1 METQDIKDFSDLGQA
16 TMFAYNGDKFAI
28 PPLNR
33 AAMTN
38 LLRIN
43 QKISDHVRKRTPKKE
58 GEEESAEDQASSI
71 TDMDELFGLQQE
83 FIING
88 VRKTNAEGQFLT
100 VEDTVV
106 AEWPMK
112 LKHHVIL
119 MINEALTTTTKG
131 DERPT

>member
-16 TMFAYNGDKFAI
+16 TMFKYNNGKFAI
-28 PPLNR
+28 PPLSR
-33 AAMTN
+33 PAMTN

-43 QKISDHVRKRTPKKE
+43 QKISDHVRKRAPKK
-58 GEEESAEDQASSI
+58 GEEEDESQNQAADIS
-71 TDMDELFGLQQE
+71 DMDALFGLQQE

-88 VRKTNAEGQFLT
+88 IRKVNEEGQFIP
-100 VEDTVV
+100 VPEEEV

-112 LKHHVIL
+112 LKHRVIL
-119 MINEALTTTTKG
+119 MINDALTTTTKG

>member
-16 TMFAYNGDKFAI
+16 TMFKYNGGNFAI

-43 QKISDHVRKRTPKKE
+43 QKISDHVRKRAPKKE
-58 GEEESAEDQASSI
+58 GEEDSAEEQASSI
-71 TDMDELFGLQQE
+71 TDMDDLFGLQQE

-88 VRKTNAEGQFLT
+88 VRRTNEQGQFMPLLEAE
-100 VEDTVV
+100 VG
-106 AEWPMK
+106 EWPMK

-119 MINEALTTTTKG
+119 MINDALTTTTKG